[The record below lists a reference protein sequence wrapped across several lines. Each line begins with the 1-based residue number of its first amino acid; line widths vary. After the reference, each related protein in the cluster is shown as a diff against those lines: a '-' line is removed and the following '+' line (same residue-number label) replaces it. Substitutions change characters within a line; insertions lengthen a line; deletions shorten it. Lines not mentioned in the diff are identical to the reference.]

1 MAKRFYKY
9 FPLLFILGDLL
20 VILFSLF
27 VSQNLVGKFIDVN
40 QSNSFFYATI
50 LMVWLLVTIIR
61 KDYKL
66 GRTSEYDFTLKKLLS
81 SLFWFLS
88 LISFVWFLFHFQNY
102 HLNRFFLLVSLSS
115 CMLILLSL
123 YRVAVHMAVK
133 RYRVKGGNYSNA
145 VVIGKGGVSQK
156 LVNMFHFRKDFGIR
170 FLGYYDEISSCHE
183 TRGNFDKF
191 FEEADSMQLDVIYLN
206 ETLGAG
212 IIQKFI
218 NFADEH
224 YIKVKVIPSDS
235 LQMEKNLSF
244 SKYGEFLVIN
254 VNNIPLDNAFN
265 RIAKR
270 TFDVLFSGLV
280 TVFILTWMIP
290 LVGFLIKLESK
301 GPIFFIQDRN
311 GENNKVFKCIKFRSM
326 TPNVYS
332 DTLQAQKNDPRVT
345 RIGSF
350 LRTYSL
356 DEMPQFLNVLLGEM
370 SIVGPR
376 PHPVPM
382 NQVFKKLI
390 EKYNSRHKIKPGIT
404 GLAQVMGY
412 RGEIEMPFQ
421 IRSRVRLDYF
431 YIQNWSFGLDITI
444 VFNTIYKLIFD
455 RENAY

>member
-9 FPLLFILGDLL
+9 FPWLFIFGDLL
-20 VILFSLF
+20 VIIFSLF
-27 VSQNLVGKFIDVN
+27 VSETLVGRFIDFG
-40 QSNSFFYATI
+40 QSNSFFYLAVLVI
-50 LMVWLLVTIIR
+50 WLLVTATR

-66 GRTSEYDFTLKKLLS
+66 GRTSEYIFTLKRLVG

-88 LISFVWFLFHFQNY
+88 FFSLIWFLFQFQHY
-102 HLNRFFLLVSLSS
+102 HLNRFFLTVSVSSMLVFLGF
-115 CMLILLSL
+115 

-133 RYRVKGGNYSNA
+133 QYRVKGGNYSNA
-145 VVIGKGGVSQK
+145 VVIGKGGTSQN

-170 FLGYYDEISSCHE
+170 FLGYYDEQSTCSE
-183 TRGNFDKF
+183 TRGNFDQF
-191 FEEADSMQLDVIYLN
+191 FEDADSMVLDVIYLN
-206 ETLGAG
+206 ETLGAET
-212 IIQKFI
+212 IQRFI

-224 YIKVKVIPSDS
+224 YIKVKVIPNDS

-254 VNNIPLDNAFN
+254 VNDIPLDNAFN
-265 RIAKR
+265 RVAKR
-270 TFDVLFSGLV
+270 AFDIVFSGLV
-280 TVFILTWMIP
+280 TVFILSWMIP
-290 LVGFLIKLESK
+290 LVGLLIKLESK
-301 GPIFFIQDRN
+301 GPVFFIQDRN
-311 GENNKVFKCIKFRSM
+311 GENNRVFKCIKFRSM
-326 TPNVYS
+326 TPNDYS
-332 DTLQAQKNDPRVT
+332 DVQQAQRNDPRVT
-345 RIGSF
+345 RIGAF

-356 DEMPQFLNVLLGEM
+356 DEMPQFLNVLVGDM

-412 RGEIEMPFQ
+412 RGEIEKPYQ

-431 YIQNWSFGLDITI
+431 YIQNWSFWLDLTI
-444 VFNTIYKLIFD
+444 VFNTVYNLIFD

>member
-9 FPLLFILGDLL
+9 FPWLFTLGDLL
-20 VILFSLF
+20 VITFSLF
-27 VSQNLVGKFIDVN
+27 ISENLVGQFVDFE
-40 QSNSFFYATI
+40 QSNRIFYYTVLA
-50 LMVWLLVTIIR
+50 VWLLVATTR

-66 GRTSEYDFTLKKLLS
+66 GRTTEYLATLKTLVGS
-81 SLFWFLS
+81 MFWFISVFS
-88 LISFVWFLFHFQNY
+88 LVWFVVQFQHY
-102 HLNRFFLLVSLSS
+102 HLNRSFLTFSVGG
-115 CMLILLSL
+115 MFVLLAC

-133 RYRVKGGNYSNA
+133 QYRIKGGNYSNA
-145 VVIGKGGVSQK
+145 VVIGKGGTSQK

-170 FLGYYDEISSCHE
+170 FLGYYDEQATCSE

-191 FEEADSMQLDVIYLN
+191 FEEADALRLDVIYLN
-206 ETLGAG
+206 ESLGAEV
-212 IIQKFI
+212 IQRFI

-224 YIKVKVIPSDS
+224 YIKVKVIPNDS

-244 SKYGEFLVIN
+244 SRYGEFLVIN
-254 VNNIPLDNAFN
+254 VNDIPLDNAFN
-265 RIAKR
+265 RVVKR
-270 TFDVLFSGLV
+270 AFDIVFSGLV
-280 TVFILTWMIP
+280 TLFILSWMIP
-290 LVGFLIKLESK
+290 LVGLLIKLESK

-311 GENNKVFKCIKFRSM
+311 GENNRVFKCIKFRSM
-326 TPNVYS
+326 TPNDYS
-332 DTLQAQKNDPRVT
+332 DTHQAKRNDPRVT
-345 RIGSF
+345 RLGAF

-356 DEMPQFLNVLLGEM
+356 DEMPQFLNVLMGDM

-382 NQVFKKLI
+382 NQAFKKLI

-412 RGEIEMPFQ
+412 RGEIEKPYQ

-431 YIQNWSFGLDITI
+431 YIQNWSFWLDLTI
-444 VFNTIYKLIFD
+444 VFNTVYNLIFD